1 MKLKRQAI
9 VIEKPIH
16 VRSRGRFRAVVHTGH
31 ECDQFGNITKHGL
44 ILRETPFGNNKITN
58 TGFSKLL
65 SNTFSAMVMVAG
77 AGNTA
82 PDEDDTS
89 LVSYLGKSN
98 TVATWTTTRNTVP
111 DGNNEV
117 WWRVTARVTFAPSS
131 MGGGAVNV
139 AEAGITTG
147 VAVGS
152 VNSSTPV
159 SARGLLV
166 DGSDLPTTV
175 SVDNAVEYLDI
186 IWEYTEWVDA
196 SVTGVVSLDID
207 GVPTDF
213 DYEVRP
219 YYFDNTGGSFNYA
232 GWAPPGSMSLPGF
245 APIANKSGYPRQ
257 YAIAAFAGPIGAITG
272 NVLGASAVI
281 DIPTAVSVDAYVANS
296 KQRTFRTTWLPTEAN
311 IAGGGIGA
319 IKMTLGHAN
328 FQVGFSPKI
337 AKINTKQ
344 LDLYWTYAMANR

>member
-1 MKLKRQAI
+1 MKLKTQEII
-9 VIEKPIH
+9 VPPIR

-31 ECDQFGNITKHGL
+31 EYDQFGNITRHGL

-65 SNTFSAMVMVAG
+65 SNTFNSMVMVAG

-82 PDEDDTS
+82 PAEGDTS
-89 LVSYLGKSN
+89 LVSYLGKSS
-98 TVATWTTTRNTVP
+98 TVATWTPSRNTVP
-111 DGNNEV
+111 DGSNEV
-117 WWRVTARVTFAPSS
+117 YWRVTARVTFAPSS
-131 MGGGAVNV
+131 LGGGSVNV

-152 VNSSTPV
+152 VNSGTPV

-166 DGSDLPTTV
+166 DGGGLPTTV

-186 IWEYTEWVDA
+186 IWEYTEWLSA
-196 SVTGVVSLDID
+196 SVTGIVSLDID
-207 GVPTDF
+207 GVPTNF

-219 YYFDNTGGSFNYA
+219 HWFDNTGGSFNFG
-232 GWAPPGSMSLPGF
+232 GWQNPGSMTIPGYN
-245 APIANKSGYPRQ
+245 PNNSKSGYASS
-257 YAIAAFAGPIGAITG
+257 YATCAYAGPLGAITG
-272 NVLGASAVI
+272 NFLGSSSATNT
-281 DIPTAVSVDAYVANS
+281 PTAMASDAYVADS

-319 IKMTLGHAN
+319 VKVNLGHSV